1 MSEIIVT
8 NKNSI
13 QEIIREEV
21 KKALVEFSQWLEAM
35 IIDTDR
41 IYTREETI
49 KYLGISPST
58 LNRWTKEGKIKAFG
72 IGDRVYYK
80 HIDIQGA
87 LVAIN

>member
-1 MSEIIVT
+1 MSDIIVT

-21 KKALVEFSQWLEAM
+21 KKTLIEWAQWFEAR
-35 IIDTDR
+35 IINEDK
-41 IYTREETI
+41 IYTREEAI
-49 KYLGISPST
+49 QFLRISPST
-58 LNRWTKEGKIKAFG
+58 LTRWTKEGKIKAFG

-80 HIDIQGA
+80 HIDILGA

>member
-1 MSEIIVT
+1 MSDIIVT

-21 KKALVEFSQWLEAM
+21 QKGLIEWAHWFESR
-35 IIDTDR
+35 IIDEDR
-41 IYTREETI
+41 IYTREQTI

-58 LNRWTKEGKIKAFG
+58 LTRWTKEGKIKAFG